1 MVEFQRF
8 GDVPASQ
15 GTGYRLESMG
25 GGGEADKR
33 WILER
38 WEVEGSQRKREREAQ
53 VPGSRHIEFN
63 LLETMGS

>member
-8 GDVPASQ
+8 DDVPASEA
-15 GTGYRLESMG
+15 TGYRLESMG

-38 WEVEGSQRKREREAQ
+38 WEVEGSQRKREREREREAQ
-53 VPGSRHIEFN
+53 VPGSRHIV
-63 LLETMGS
+63 